1 MTIHKVAGPGRPKGR
16 RYTTAETSRRHRERL
31 AKKGIAEVRGLRAA
45 KSELA
50 VFDQLVDE
58 LGYGTRNEMII
69 CELLK
74 LGRVH
79 GIHPVRETS

>member
-1 MTIHKVAGPGRPKGR
+1 M
-16 RYTTAETSRRHRERL
+16 
-31 AKKGIAEVRGLRAA
+31 A

-50 VFDQLVDE
+50 VIDQLVGE

-74 LGRVH
+74 LGRGH
-79 GIHPVRETS
+79 DIHPVREGA